1 MPMHRVPSFIATAL
15 LALGLFAAAAR
26 ADDWPTCTA
35 AKGDEAIAAC
45 SRLIESGQ
53 LDVSRLASV
62 YSNRGVARRHRGDLN
77 GAIADLDQAIRLNPK
92 LGVAYNNRCL
102 AYSGQKNYDRAIAD
116 CDQAIRLD
124 PKLTVAYNNRCFA
137 RIGKGDLDGALADCD
152 QAIRLDPKLATA
164 FGNRCGARLAEGASD
179 AALSDCNRAIELD
192 PNYTGA
198 YVNRGVL
205 FEHSGDRPR
214 AVSDFQ
220 MALARPPKYLTGKSF
235 QDRAREHLA
244 ALGVGGEAGTSTSS
258 PVVSSGPTPVVL
270 NPSSRT
276 EVPLKAVGGTFV
288 VPVAINGAITLN
300 FIIDSGAADVTVPS
314 DVVGTLIRTGTIER
328 SDFIGTQTYIL
339 ADGSESPSNTF
350 VIRSLKVGD
359 ALVENVKGSIAPAA
373 GNLLLG
379 QSFLQRFKSWSIDNT
394 KHELVLEPR

>member
-1 MPMHRVPSFIATAL
+1 MHRVSSFIATAFIATAL
-15 LALGLFAAAAR
+15 LALGLFAAAAG
-26 ADDWPTCTA
+26 ADDWPTCRA
-35 AKGDEAIAAC
+35 AKGDEPIAAC

-53 LDVSRLASV
+53 LDVSRLAEA
-62 YSNRGVARRHRGDLN
+62 YSNRGVARQRRGDSN
-77 GAIADLDQAIRLNPK
+77 GAIADLDRAIQLNPK
-92 LGVAYNNRCL
+92 LAVAYNNRCL
-102 AYSGQKNYDRAIAD
+102 TYSDRRNYDRAIAD
-116 CDQAIRLD
+116 CDQSIRLD
-124 PKLTVAYNNRCFA
+124 PKLTVAYDNLCRM
-137 RIGKGDLDGALADCD
+137 RILKGDLNALRNCAP
-152 QAIRLDPKLATA
+152 AGLDPKLRDLVFGSSPNVSSAT
-164 FGNRCGARLAEGASD
+164 
-179 AALSDCNRAIELD
+179 
-192 PNYTGA
+192 
-198 YVNRGVL
+198 
-205 FEHSGDRPR
+205 
-214 AVSDFQ
+214 
-220 MALARPPKYLTGKSF
+220 
-235 QDRAREHLA
+235 
-244 ALGVGGEAGTSTSS
+244 
-258 PVVSSGPTPVVL
+258 PVVS

-300 FIIDSGAADVTVPS
+300 FIIDSGAADVTVPA
-314 DVVGTLIRTGTIER
+314 DVVGTLIRTGTIEQ